1 MQKGGL
7 IFICDYKFCEESHQF
22 LQLWHMSLPLCRLLT
37 VWNSTA
43 MELEMHVDEIT
54 KYMSGK

>member
-37 VWNSTA
+37 A